1 MQFFHLFSFV
11 VVASYA
17 AALPQPAGLSEKY
30 SNNADATL
38 ASGLEA
44 RSYQPGLNS
53 QKDSATLVS
62 LKRRDD
68 SDESVGDNS
77 GGSVGDNSGRSV
89 GDNSGGSVGAE
100 DNSGGSVGDNSGGS
114 VGAEDNS
121 EGSTGD
127 NSEESVGAEDNS
139 EESVGDNSGGSV
151 GDNSE
156 ESTGDNSEESVGD
169 NSGGSVGAEDNSE
182 GSTGDNSEESVGAED
197 NSEESVGDNS
207 GGSVGDNSEESTGD
221 NSEESVG
228 DNSEEST
235 GDNSEESVG
244 DNSGGSVGDNS
255 EESTG
260 DNSEESV
267 GDNSGGSVGAE
278 DNSEGSTGDNS
289 EGSTGDNSGGSV
301 GDNSGGSVGDNSE
314 ESVGD
319 NSGGSVGD
327 NSEESTEDN
336 SEESVGDN
344 SGGSSGKDSVQA
356 NDALRAKAELE
367 FKDLASTIDKIR
379 GGDYTFLGDVE
390 KAKQKIDGPLGDM
403 VAEYLGKATHLNDV
417 LERWEENSE
426 PSILGFIR
434 SGLGEDEYSEIEP
447 DLTEELNEWN
457 HNARGGSD
465 AILHHITRIANN
477 SGSAISN
484 FRKIHKSF
492 GRAVRNHINRL
503 WKLKELLEEF
513 GSGKTLEVQLA
524 DIAGVVNDFYK
535 EQHRLSIKIKKGLR
549 AASCA
554 NRNARVKKEN
564 RRVCKQP

>member
-17 AALPQPAGLSEKY
+17 AALPQPAGQSEKY

-77 GGSVGDNSGRSV
+77 GGVGWRQFWEIGWRQFWGIGWSRRQFWGIGWRQFWGIGWSRRH
-89 GDNSGGSVGAE
+89 
-100 DNSGGSVGDNSGGS
+100 
-114 VGAEDNS
+114 S

-390 KAKQKIDGPLGDM
+390 KSQTKIDGPLGDM

-554 NRNARVKKEN
+554 NRNARGKE
-564 RRVCKQP
+564 RK